1 MVVVAVKLY
10 QQCAA
15 EHRWCGQEEEGQ
27 EDSVA
32 GQSQGLG
39 SHQHRGRNQVKRE
52 EKGVKV
58 GDPRGGVGK
67 RSK

>member
-39 SHQHRGRNQVKRE
+39 SHPHRGRNRVKRE
-52 EKGVKV
+52 EKGLKV